1 MRNDETPPPVA
12 TPAPSASDSWA
23 MAWPYVAPLLGFLAL
38 TSLEGQLPTAP
49 DGTPSPVWFPL
60 AYTVKIVLV
69 AGLLWWSRAAWRD
82 LRPFPG
88 PVALGLAV
96 LVGLAVIVIWIGLD
110 GHYPELKWLGKRT
123 AFNPAV
129 MRPAVRAGFLAVR
142 FLGLVALVP
151 VIEEL
156 FYRSFLMRWMIDPD
170 IARVPIGRVTAA
182 GLAATTAVFGFSH
195 PEWLPALLTGLAW
208 GWLVWQTKSVSACV
222 VSHAVANLALGIYV
236 LVTGE
241 WKYW

>member
-1 MRNDETPPPVA
+1 MTNVETPSPGA
-12 TPAPSASDSWA
+12 APSAADTWA
-23 MAWPYVAPLLGFLAL
+23 LAWPYVAPLLGFLAL
-38 TSLEGQLPTAP
+38 TSLEGQLPTAR

-69 AGLLWWSRAAWRD
+69 ASLLWWSRAAWRD

-88 PVALGLAV
+88 PAALGLAV
-96 LVGLAVIVIWIGLD
+96 LVGLAVIVAWVGLD
-110 GHYPELKWLGKRT
+110 RLHYPAIPWLGKRT
-123 AFNPAV
+123 AFNPASL
-129 MRPAVRAGFLAVR
+129 RPAARAGFLAAR
-142 FLGLVALVP
+142 FFGLVVLVP

-156 FYRSFLMRWMIDPD
+156 FYRSFLMRWMVDPE
-170 IARVPIGRVTAA
+170 ITKVPIGQVTLA

-236 LVTGE
+236 LTTGE
-241 WKYW
+241 WRFW